1 MSNVNVSKDRI
12 GQAAAIL
19 NSILSSPDATS
30 GVTCALNERAS
41 LTARSDSV
49 ETELA
54 SLFRA
59 GAASRSSAVSTVNQG
74 PSTVAPVA
82 PRFQAQQCFGPWT
95 TNRRRRSFSWLQ
107 EILLD

>member
-1 MSNVNVSKDRI
+1 MRNMANGNVSKDRI

-19 NSILSSPDATS
+19 SSPDATS
-30 GVTCALNERAS
+30 SVTCTLNERAS
-41 LTARSDSV
+41 LTACIDSV

-54 SLFRA
+54 SLFCA

-74 PSTVAPVA
+74 PSSVAPVS

-95 TNRRRRSFSWLQ
+95 TNRRRSNIFVGLH
-107 EILLD
+107 LDH

>member
-1 MSNVNVSKDRI
+1 MDNGNVSKDRI
-12 GQAAAIL
+12 GQAATIL

-30 GVTCALNERAS
+30 SVTCVLNERAS
-41 LTARSDSV
+41 ITARSDSV
-49 ETELA
+49 KTELA

-59 GAASRSSAVSTVNQG
+59 GAASRRPSS
-74 PSTVAPVA
+74 VAPVA

-107 EILLD
+107 QILLD